1 MDVTDAGTPA
11 QATRSRAEALCAHAE
26 GSISE
31 DGILAAARERAVE
44 IGAGAVTPAVGALL
58 SLLAKLSN
66 AKAVAEVGTGA
77 GVSGLWLLSGMS
89 GDGVLTTIDIEPE
102 YQRLAKQAFSEA
114 GIGPSRTRLISGR
127 AQEVLTRLADDSYDL
142 VFIDADPIDQ
152 PDYVVEGVRLLRSG
166 GVIVV
171 HRAGLSGRAGDPTA
185 RDADVT
191 AVREAARLIAED
203 ERLTPALVPLGDG
216 VLAAVRDEAS
226 RPVARDSLA
235 RTGRASKP
243 GWLRP
248 RSLGAIPSGWRP
260 VRPLGAA
267 RCPRSTPRRYPE
279 WSQKPSGKQR
289 GCFGTTG
296 LLLITPGLVLNSTP
310 MPPRPTAR

>member
-1 MDVTDAGTPA
+1 MDATDAGTPT
-11 QATRSRAEALCAHAE
+11 QAARSRAESLCAHAE

-31 DGILAAARERAVE
+31 DAVLAAARERAVE

-58 SLLAKLSN
+58 SLLAKLRA

-89 GDGVLTTIDIEPE
+89 DDGVLTTIDIEPE

-127 AQEVLTRLADDSYDL
+127 AQEVLTRLADESYDL

-152 PDYVVEGVRLLRSG
+152 PDYVVEGVRLLRPG

-171 HRAGLSGRAGDPTA
+171 HRAALGGRAGDPEA
-185 RDADVT
+185 RDAEVA

-216 VLAAVRDEAS
+216 LLAAVRD
-226 RPVARDSLA
+226 
-235 RTGRASKP
+235 
-243 GWLRP
+243 
-248 RSLGAIPSGWRP
+248 
-260 VRPLGAA
+260 
-267 RCPRSTPRRYPE
+267 
-279 WSQKPSGKQR
+279 
-289 GCFGTTG
+289 
-296 LLLITPGLVLNSTP
+296 
-310 MPPRPTAR
+310 